1 MNHQDPRASK
11 LPKNPIAQR
20 QRRKFGA
27 IAWAAFLLT
36 MASPLLLAEEP
47 VSVEPQWSEGDTF
60 DAIRYEDQFGN
71 IQILSS
77 SVQNV
82 VFLADMD
89 AKDSLHEVLQSRG
102 DEYLKSKNAVIIADI
117 HKMPYLIGVMFALPA
132 MRDYSYTLHLIRTA
146 GPGDR
151 FPKKP
156 GQMTLL
162 RLNDRKIQS
171 IDIYQSG
178 NSLIEA
184 LEAR

>member
-1 MNHQDPRASK
+1 
-11 LPKNPIAQR
+11 
-20 QRRKFGA
+20 
-27 IAWAAFLLT
+27 

-162 RLNDRKIQS
+162 RLKDRKIQS